1 MEICSKMTGLEAL
14 DGAYL
19 VHTDAA
25 DIKIIFLTEEI
36 VRIRASFNRE
46 FAEESYVLMATA
58 WEDRLDPLFEGERT
72 RLVPVRPALRETS
85 DALVFSTAALRLV
98 LDRDPLCVSL
108 FDADGAELCRSVA
121 GNPFVLDS
129 NRRVTH
135 YSRMEDG
142 DCFYGFGEKTGKL
155 NKNGA
160 FVRERAT
167 DAMGYDPQACDT
179 LYKHVPFYIHLRRNT
194 RKAVGLFYH
203 NFYESVFNMGREK
216 SNYWPR

>member
-1 MEICSKMTGLEAL
+1 M
-14 DGAYL
+14 
-19 VHTDAA
+19 
-25 DIKIIFLTEEI
+25 
-36 VRIRASFNRE
+36 
-46 FAEESYVLMATA
+46 
-58 WEDRLDPLFEGERT
+58 
-72 RLVPVRPALRETS
+72 
-85 DALVFSTAALRLV
+85 
-98 LDRDPLCVSL
+98 
-108 FDADGAELCRSVA
+108 
-121 GNPFVLDS
+121 
-129 NRRVTH
+129 TH

-179 LYKHVPFYIHLRRNT
+179 LYKHIPFYIHLRSAT

-216 SNYWPR
+216 SNYWPRYSYWQADGGDIRPAAETRARVSGLQHVLPGAGEGL